1 MACRPATARQAPPSR
16 RARAQRQGWQQ
27 ISFGDFLLTT
37 CATGFWRTLPSQP
50 RADLCGH
57 LKSPPLVVSAAC
69 PNEVILSGQFP
80 GNSFCPE
87 NEKRLKEIIRA
98 RAGPD
103 NFPALGV
110 FRALGHS
117 AILTRIAALI
127 DKLATEMPRNN
138 DIREARRLVDSQAAQ
153 PKPPR
158 QRMSRSGFAC
168 RFKEKPRSARGSCHT
183 LTCTV
188 TDIRSHAWS
197 RCGLCTY
204 CRVSSGRERRTIHSA
219 GQSLQHMIQE

>member
-1 MACRPATARQAPPSR
+1 M
-16 RARAQRQGWQQ
+16 
-27 ISFGDFLLTT
+27 
-37 CATGFWRTLPSQP
+37 
-50 RADLCGH
+50 
-57 LKSPPLVVSAAC
+57 
-69 PNEVILSGQFP
+69 ILSGQFP